1 MKILELHII
10 QFSRFSDKT
19 FSFSDGFN
27 IIEGKNESGKST
39 LQAFIKFMLYG
50 LPRRNPNV
58 LIGERERAL
67 SWLGQ
72 SAAGS
77 LTVEQGGAKYR
88 IERAGSIGARGAYS
102 EKCKMIDLADGSE
115 VFENDVPGEILLGID
130 AAAYDSMCN
139 VKQLEC
145 TGVDADAVKG
155 ALENLL
161 SSGDENTS
169 VDSALKMLDKERVRL
184 LHKSGRGGLV
194 YDAERE
200 LERLESELAVAI
212 SREEENI
219 KHRSELERTER
230 QLVILNKEYDISSK
244 KCDLFEDVGRL
255 EKFRRLD
262 ALKKENEDYSN
273 EIAELDNQ
281 YGIVGTPPT
290 YEELA
295 EMKGAAESLERCEE
309 RLADAKAESE
319 MAKARRKELSP
330 VVSDELEFLLYE
342 FSTPQNIIN
351 NLNAKKKKKVGEI
364 ATCLVAFAAA
374 LVLFGGAIWLA
385 ILKDLLAGAITVAFF
400 GVIAAVV
407 GLIFASRAQ
416 KTKKALAALISRID
430 KNLSER
436 DIAKIREL
444 LERFDRDAQERREND
459 QANDSAAVKLAMAEE
474 SCSLARDAAIKL
486 LVKYSPD
493 AESENVAS
501 TLLSLSESLREY
513 LGKRAA
519 PSTSYKEND
528 ILIRSLRSE
537 LERYDQKVL
546 EKKITPEIEA
556 AIKASSFDRLKIE
569 RDAALYKINELN
581 RYKAELERRLGS
593 IEGAGKAPNDI
604 FPELEKQKKRLA
616 ALKVQ
621 CSAITLAMEKID
633 EAAQKLK
640 NSIFPRIK
648 HSAQK
653 NMALMTDGKY
663 SELFLD
669 DKMALSVLADGQ
681 TRPIDA
687 LSKGSCDV
695 AYFSVRLALLETTCE
710 ENKPPLILDEALSQ
724 LDDGR
729 AALALSAIARYCT
742 DGGQALL
749 FTCQTRD
756 ALLAKTV
763 AKIEIFEL

>member
-1 MKILELHII
+1 MKIVELHII
-10 QFSRFSDKT
+10 QFGRFSDRT

-72 SAAGS
+72 TAAGS
-77 LTVEQGGAKYR
+77 LTVEQGGSKYR
-88 IERAGSIGARGAYS
+88 IERAGSVGARGAYS

-115 VFENDVPGEILLGID
+115 VFEKEVPGEVLLGID
-130 AAAYDSMCN
+130 ATAYDSMCN
-139 VKQLEC
+139 VRQLEC
-145 TGVDADAVKG
+145 VGVDADAVKG

-169 VDSALKMLDKERVRL
+169 IDSALKMLDKERVRL
-184 LHKSGRGGLV
+184 LYKSGRGGLV
-194 YDAERE
+194 FDAERE
-200 LERLESELAVAI
+200 LDRIEAELAQAI
-212 SREEENI
+212 ALEGNNVKYRD
-219 KHRSELERTER
+219 ELERTER

-262 ALKKENEDYSN
+262 SLKKENEGYAN
-273 EIAELDNQ
+273 EISELDRQN
-281 YGIVGTPPT
+281 GISGTPPT
-290 YEELA
+290 YDQVAQMQSVA
-295 EMKGAAESLERCEE
+295 EDLKRCED

-319 MAKARRKELSP
+319 NAKARLATLSP
-330 VVSDELEFLLYE
+330 HVSDELDSLLYE

-351 NLNAKKKKKVGEI
+351 NLKAKKAKKTKEKLI
-364 ATCLVAFAAA
+364 SFLSFALA
-374 LVLFGGAIWLA
+374 LALFVGAIWLA
-385 ILKDLLAGAITVAFF
+385 IAKNLGAGALTVAFF
-400 GVIAAVV
+400 GIVFAALGSV
-407 GLIFASRAQ
+407 LYSRSEQ
-416 KTKKALAALISRID
+416 TKRSLVALISRID
-430 KNLSER
+430 SSLSEKDIDKVR
-436 DIAKIREL
+436 DI
-444 LERFDRDAQERREND
+444 LERFDRDAQERRASI
-459 QANDSAAVKLAMAEE
+459 QANDSAAVKLAMAED
-474 SCSLARDAAIKL
+474 SCSASRTVAKRALIKYA
-486 LVKYSPD
+486 VPFED
-493 AESENVAS
+493 GDEAGA
-501 TLLSLSESLREY
+501 LLSLAEKMREY
-513 LGKRAA
+513 LAKKELPVA
-519 PSTSYKEND
+519 SYKEND
-528 ILIRSLRSE
+528 VLIRSLRSE
-537 LERYDQKVL
+537 LERYDQRAL

-556 AIKASSFDRLKIE
+556 AVKTSSFDSLKRE

-593 IEGAGKAPNDI
+593 IEGAGKPPNEI
-604 FPELEKQKKRLA
+604 FPVLEKQKKRLA
-616 ALKVQ
+616 ALKMQ
-621 CSAITLAMEKID
+621 YSAITLAMEKI
-633 EAAQKLK
+633 ETASQKLK
-640 NSIFPRIK
+640 GDVFPKIK
-648 HSAQK
+648 DSAQK

-695 AYFSVRLALLETTCE
+695 AYFAVRLALLETTCE
-710 ENKPPLILDEALSQ
+710 SNKPPLILDESLSQ
-724 LDDGR
+724 LDDDR
-729 AALALSAIARYCT
+729 ATHTLSAIARYCT

-756 ALLAKTV
+756 ARLARKVTEV
-763 AKIEIFEL
+763 EVMEL